1 MSPIGG
7 SLQNSLD
14 AHLGI
19 VLSEGGCL
27 GFLGLQLCLGRF
39 GLHWQHLN
47 VEGVSA
53 TKVVGFLL
61 GVNGS
66 KISQNAQT
74 PCKH

>member
-1 MSPIGG
+1 MV
-7 SLQNSLD
+7 
-14 AHLGI
+14 
-19 VLSEGGCL
+19 VLAFVDLNFALADL
-27 GFLGLQLCLGRF
+27 GFTGRI
-39 GLHWQHLN
+39 WV

-66 KISQNAQT
+66 NLSQNAQT

>member
-1 MSPIGG
+1 M
-7 SLQNSLD
+7 
-14 AHLGI
+14 AF
-19 VLSEGGCL
+19 L
-27 GFLGLQLCLGRF
+27 GFNFALADLGFTGRV
-39 GLHWQHLN
+39 WV

-66 KISQNAQT
+66 KVSQNAQT

>member
-1 MSPIGG
+1 MVVV
-7 SLQNSLD
+7 
-14 AHLGI
+14 A
-19 VLSEGGCL
+19 
-27 GFLGLQLCLGRF
+27 FLGLNFALADLGFTGRVW
-39 GLHWQHLN
+39 G

-66 KISQNAQT
+66 KTSQNAQT

>member
-1 MSPIGG
+1 MAFVD
-7 SLQNSLD
+7 LNFALAD
-14 AHLGI
+14 
-19 VLSEGGCL
+19 L
-27 GFLGLQLCLGRF
+27 GFTGRI
-39 GLHWQHLN
+39 WA

-66 KISQNAQT
+66 KTSQNAQT